1 MLKYNEPG
9 HVCPRTN
16 RKCVTIEGYDKILR
30 ESGDLWAYQY
40 SPTAELMGL
49 DPWRLIEGVIGC
61 LNKERGWILCYASG
75 HETTVPSDFTV
86 YV

>member
-9 HVCPRTN
+9 HVCPRTK
-16 RKCVTIEGYDKILR
+16 RMCVTVRDYDAMIWELGER
-30 ESGDLWAYQY
+30 WAYQY

-49 DPWRLIEGVIGC
+49 DPWRLVEGADRVNDQNCDI
-61 LNKERGWILCYASG
+61 WYADG
-75 HETTVPSDFTV
+75 YVTRVPSDFAV

>member
-9 HVCPRTN
+9 HVCPRTK
-16 RKCVTIEGYDKILR
+16 RKCVTVEGYDQMLW
-30 ESGDLWAYQY
+30 ENGDIPAYQY

-49 DPWRLIEGVIGC
+49 DPWRLVEGVDRY
-61 LNKERGWILCYASG
+61 LNRSRGWVLCYASG
-75 HETTVPSDFTV
+75 HETNVPSDFTV